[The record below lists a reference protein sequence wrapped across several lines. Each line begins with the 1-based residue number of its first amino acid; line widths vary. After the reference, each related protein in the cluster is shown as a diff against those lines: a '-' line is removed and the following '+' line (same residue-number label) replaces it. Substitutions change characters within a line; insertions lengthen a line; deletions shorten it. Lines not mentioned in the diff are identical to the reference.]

1 MRCRPPTP
9 THAPAPTSTP
19 RVTALP
25 RTAGLIATLLG
36 LLLPLLVLGTPAH
49 AAPTGFR
56 VENGRLLEAS
66 GNDFVMRGVN
76 HAHTWYTDRISS
88 LAHIK
93 AKGANTVRVVLSSG
107 DRWTA
112 NDTADVANV
121 VAQCK
126 QNRLICV
133 LEVHDTTG
141 YGEQSGA
148 VTLSRAADYWIGV
161 QSALTGQED
170 HVVVNIGN
178 EPHGNTGYANWTA
191 DTKAAIQKLRN
202 AGFDHTL
209 MVDAPN
215 WGQDWAFTMRDNA
228 ASVFAADP
236 DANTVFS
243 IHMYGVFDTAA
254 EISDYL
260 GRFVS
265 ARLPIVVGEFGHDH
279 SDGNPDEE
287 TILAVTRQLGLGYL
301 GWSWSGNGGGVE
313 YLDMVTNFDPDQPT
327 SWGQRLFD
335 GANGIAATS
344 EEAEIY
350 SSGSGGDTTAPT
362 APGTPAASAVTSSSA
377 TLSWTA
383 ATDEN
388 GVTGYDVVRIS
399 DGGETVATTTAS
411 TSATLTGLSPESSYT
426 FAVYAR
432 DAAGNRSPRSGTVT
446 VTTSSG
452 GSQGS
457 CAVAYRVANEWPGGF
472 QAEVVIRNTGS
483 SAVAGWTLN
492 WTFPGS
498 QRITNMWGGTPV
510 QTGSEVGVASAP
522 YTASIPAAGSVTLGF
537 TATTTGS
544 SPSPSAFTLNGS
556 ACAVA

>member
-1 MRCRPPTP
+1 MRRQT
-9 THAPAPTSTP
+9 APSA
-19 RVTALP
+19 R
-25 RTAGLIATLLG
+25 RTAAVAVSLLA
-36 LLLPLLVLGTPAH
+36 LLLSFLSLGTPAQ
-49 AAPTGFR
+49 AARTGFR

-76 HAHTWYTDRISS
+76 HAHTWYADRISS

-107 DRWTA
+107 DRWTR

-121 VAQCK
+121 VSQCK

-148 VTLSRAADYWIGV
+148 VTLSRAADYWISV

-170 HVVVNIGN
+170 YVIVNIGN
-178 EPHGNTGYANWTA
+178 EPYGNTNYAAWTA
-191 DTKAAIQKLRN
+191 DTKAAIQKLRG
-202 AGFDHTL
+202 AGFDHTI

-254 EISDYL
+254 EITDYL
-260 GRFVS
+260 NRFVT
-265 ARLPIVVGEFGHDH
+265 AKLPIVVGEFGHDH
-279 SDGNPDEE
+279 SDGNPDED
-287 TILAVTRQLGLGYL
+287 TILAVAQQLRLGYL

-313 YLDMVTNFDPDQPT
+313 YLDMVTNFDPNQLTP
-327 SWGQRLFD
+327 WGQRLFS
-335 GANGIAATS
+335 GANGIAATAK
-344 EEAEIY
+344 EAAIY
-350 SSGSGGDTTAPT
+350 SSGGGDTTPPT
-362 APGTPAASAVTSSSA
+362 APGTPRASGVTSSSV
-377 TLSWTA
+377 TLTWAA
-383 ATDEN
+383 ATDAT

-399 DGGETVATTTAS
+399 GGTETAATTTA
-411 TSATLTGLSPESSYT
+411 TTTATVTGLSPATAHT

-446 VTTSSG
+446 VTTSPG
-452 GSQGS
+452 GSPSACG
-457 CAVAYRVANEWPGGF
+457 VGYRVTSSWPGGF
-472 QAEVVIRNTGS
+472 QGEITLRNTGT
-483 SAVAGWTLN
+483 SAINGWTLR
-492 WTFPGS
+492 WTFPDS
-498 QRITNMWGGTPV
+498 QRITNLWGGTAT
-510 QTGSEVGVASAP
+510 QSGSEVSVAAAS
-522 YTASIPAAGSVTLGF
+522 YTATIPAAGSVTLGF
-537 TATTTGS
+537 TATRATAN
-544 SPSPSAFTLNGS
+544 PSPTAFTLNGADCS
-556 ACAVA
+556 VS